1 MSNLRIATV
10 FKGIKTVIYVQGN
23 TTVSA
28 ETTEKMDKKW
38 LDVLTIF
45 QQN

>member
-1 MSNLRIATV
+1 MSNLRIAAV
-10 FKGIKTVIYVQGN
+10 FKGIKKAIYVQGN
-23 TTVSA
+23 TTVSV
-28 ETTEKMDKKW
+28 ETTEEIDKNW